1 MKFVKLTA
9 VFSTIAVAATLI
21 FDSTIFSRELFS
33 IFQDRVYTDRGIE
46 TVENYDPDEN
56 ILFLPSLKNKKFFQ
70 SINDLS
76 VCRRKEVRKFM
87 YIYLT
92 RGRDYV
98 KRSIQKSEFYLS
110 IISEIFARHPE
121 VPPELA
127 LLPLLESGFNP
138 RAVSRSSAVGLWQFM
153 RGTSEMLDLR
163 TDHWIDER
171 RDIEKSTEAA
181 IRHLK
186 TLYGIFN
193 DWELALAAYNG
204 GAGHV
209 GRAMK
214 RTGAKTFWDLM
225 KSGALRTETSEY
237 VPRFAAL
244 LIIYQNQEL
253 LQLKD
258 ELEMPA
264 LPRTDTVRLTSPAN
278 ISNISKLSGT
288 SLAMLKLLNPEL
300 NRDQTPPYY
309 QNYTL
314 RLPAESK
321 QILDQHKSETSARNS
336 AETASTEN
344 TLFTILR

>member
-9 VFSTIAVAATLI
+9 VFSAIAVAATLI

-46 TVENYDPDEN
+46 TVENFDPDGN
-56 ILFLPSLKNKKFFQ
+56 ILFLPSLKNKKFFA
-70 SINDLS
+70 SIEDLS
-76 VCRRKEVRKFM
+76 VCRRKEVRKYI

-110 IISEIFARHPE
+110 IINEIFARHSD

-186 TLYGIFN
+186 ALYSTFN
-193 DWELALAAYNG
+193 SWELALAAYNG

-214 RTGAKTFWDLM
+214 RTGAKTFWELM
-225 KSGALRTETSEY
+225 ESGALRTETSEY

-278 ISNISKLSGT
+278 IINISKLSGT

-300 NRDQTPPYY
+300 NRNQTPPYY
-309 QNYTL
+309 RNYTL
-314 RLPAESK
+314 RLPEGSKEILAQRAHESNAEAIGENVSV
-321 QILDQHKSETSARNS
+321 
-336 AETASTEN
+336 EN
-344 TLFTILR
+344 TLFALLN

>member
-9 VFSTIAVAATLI
+9 VFSAIAVAATLI
-21 FDSTIFSRELFS
+21 FDSNIFSRDLFA
-33 IFQDRVYTDRGIE
+33 IFQDRVYTDQGIE
-46 TVENYDPDEN
+46 TVENFDPDEN
-56 ILFLPSLKNKKFFQ
+56 VLFLPSLKNKKFFE
-70 SINDLS
+70 SIDDLS
-76 VCRRKEVRKFM
+76 VCRRKEVRKYI

-110 IISEIFARHPE
+110 IIDEIFARHSDI
-121 VPPELA
+121 PPELA

-153 RGTSEMLDLR
+153 RGTSEMLNLR
-163 TDHWIDER
+163 TDNWIDER

-186 TLYGIFN
+186 SLYGIFN
-193 DWELALAAYNG
+193 SWELALAAYNG

-209 GRAMK
+209 SRAMK
-214 RTGAKTFWDLM
+214 RTGATTFWDLM
-225 KSGALRTETSEY
+225 KLGALRTETSEY

-244 LIIYQNQEL
+244 LIIYKNQEL

-264 LPRTDTVRLTSPAN
+264 LPRTDTVRLTGPAN
-278 ISNISKLSGT
+278 MINISKLSGT
-288 SLAMLKLLNPEL
+288 SLAMLKLLNPQL
-300 NRDQTPPYY
+300 NSNETPPYY
-309 QNYTL
+309 RNYTL
-314 RLPAESK
+314 RLPADSK
-321 QILDQHKSETSARNS
+321 EILDRRSP
-336 AETASTEN
+336 ETAPAASGKN
-344 TLFTILR
+344 FSVKGALFSLLN